1 MMKLQAFWM
10 QIAKKARWLSERDE
24 PLIARKFTEH
34 LSSTND
40 HVHVPLLYG

>member
-1 MMKLQAFWM
+1 MMKLQAFS
-10 QIAKKARWLSERDE
+10 AANCKKARWLSERDE
-24 PLIARKFTEH
+24 PFIARKFTEH